1 MARTD
6 VDRDAAR
13 RRVEEELA
21 DRGWNIADLAR
32 EAGVDPGTVGDF
44 VGGSRWPQFSTR
56 GKLAAAFGWTPDSID
71 RAARGEE
78 IRAGSGKTVSAL
90 DQDGGVLLSLPPDAF
105 EGLSPADR
113 EEAIS
118 AAKAT
123 LLERAREIRRRL
135 DQR

>member
-1 MARTD
+1 MASKLGQQIREARERLGMTQAELGEA
-6 VDRDAAR
+6 VGAAR
-13 RRVEEELA
+13 E
-21 DRGWNIADLAR
+21 
-32 EAGVDPGTVGDF
+32 TVGNWELG
-44 VGGSRWPQFSTR
+44 VTSPRNKL
-56 GKLAAAFGWTPDSID
+56 GKLREVLGENLDGNVGAA
-71 RAARGEE
+71 
-78 IRAGSGKTVSAL
+78 